1 MNKTY
6 VPPAGLWCLALLLV
20 AGLSLLAGC
29 EGRKASNEPTR
40 SGQRGSSVT
49 RFDEVEKLIP
59 VGGGEYAWFLTT
71 EDNDQLLPGSIYLA
85 SEYGEILNKEK
96 PILGGEHVEN
106 LWGVKGQ
113 AYRVWAKNKG
123 SIFFINTPQK
133 VDESHAPL
141 IEGTTVKK
149 VFDIPSGE
157 STSALEVVP
166 NTKLAWLVTNRGN
179 YDSGLYFLDAD
190 SPTSAKEVAL
200 PEKVQ
205 IEKISASRD
214 GNSVWLV
221 WKKELDW
228 PNSQDGVIFIENK
241 EGVFSFSK
249 PILWDQRYRIV
260 QPLVLVKEGRLAWV
274 LSTTWVSLGGY
285 SGTNPT
291 LLRSDGT
298 KWHVGDVLFAGEEIH
313 YDASAT
319 SDVSRLWVT
328 VKGKPGIYLV
338 AATEDGP
345 KVEKRLLDNVQP
357 VGIYPGGDNM
367 AAWVLADDGRHGYYV
382 TSDGP
387 AQEMDLNLGERV
399 KPVTLSSSPDGKKAW
414 LMAFEDSPE
423 TKRFYLFFLN
433 RDSTEPPQQIPL
445 STRSWSVEALA
456 DNQHA
461 VVTDSTTR
469 LFSFSKSQQF
479 PIYLLDDNK
488 VENDGNPVLVLD
500 HDDATGGFSSTS
512 TPLVIN
518 SSTLWVGSYKKRA
531 WSLKWRQGAVAS
543 ASVDFNSKAS
553 LTYDGSRP
561 EKQQSTWTISPGTRV
576 EHAKVKL
583 ILNNNRPPD
592 AAGGSVQLALREST
606 NGQVIESTPKVRL
619 QDSRLLQLNWTP
631 RINHPYDIELTFS
644 DEYGTKSI
652 IRWAGVEFDN
662 PLLQRPWVRT
672 TIAFLLICGL
682 SALTLTLRIVNWPVR
697 RWLPMLCAMLGSG
710 TTFFDWASAYNIDA
724 ALLTKLL
731 VVSVLLLT
739 AAGLVSPP
747 VYRTL
752 AQIQPFHFITPYFLL
767 LTSVRRRM
775 FAPYVR
781 WSREQLRQAKEH
793 ANHEVYSAIPATV
806 REQNDQIQRIVE
818 TPAIE
823 ILKRLTETYGQRANV
838 LIEAPGGRGKSAL
851 LREVIELS
859 LEQFM
864 QDPRAPLPIICDGNK
879 GSIDERVKDAL
890 GRHAISPETLATQIQ
905 AGHFFLVID
914 GPAESKLAPDQI
926 SEWVTNERAEAAPL
940 LVASRPRDDI
950 QRSIKKAEHWVIV
963 EPQRLT
969 DETLEV
975 FENAYLA
982 NDRKNPG
989 NAPSKLTEKIKGVC
1003 RGLDGTYLPIL
1014 VRLALLV
1021 DTQKVHGIASLYAC
1035 TFEELLREESD
1046 TQAALLDEA
1055 SSMCV
1060 DTYWATGQR
1069 TIVFDRAPEPRVRL
1083 MKRLLQAG
1091 VLVPSDPTPRLVG
1104 NPREVRFFHDSMQ
1117 SYLTARG
1124 LLNGTKPWPD
1134 LLSETAGH
1142 PRFREAGRADNPE
1155 HGSELF
1161 RMCLQVFGP
1170 EHKLKH
1176 ALQTELLRWAID
1188 YNKRLTRHDVEQVV
1202 PLRLKK
1208 KLDQIVAPELGAG
1221 AALTEVVNL
1230 CATEDN
1236 KRSVEVLGT
1245 LYARIAEK
1253 VWLLEETDG
1262 ETESLSL

>member
-1 MNKTY
+1 MNINYT
-6 VPPAGLWCLALLLV
+6 PPAGLRCLALSLL
-20 AGLSLLAGC
+20 AGVSLLAGC
-29 EGRKASNEPTR
+29 EGRKASNEPAR

-71 EDNDQLLPGSIYLA
+71 EDNHQLLPGSIYLT
-85 SEYGEILNKEK
+85 SEDGEILNKEK
-96 PILGGEHVEN
+96 PILGGEHIQD
-106 LWGVKGQ
+106 LWGVEGK
-113 AYRVWAKNKG
+113 AYRVWAKNKE
-123 SIFFINTPQK
+123 SIFFIDTPQK
-133 VDESHAPL
+133 ADESHAPL
-141 IEGTTVKK
+141 VDATTVKK
-149 VFDIPSGE
+149 VFALSSNEGTSNLQTVPS
-157 STSALEVVP
+157 
-166 NTKLAWLVTNRGN
+166 TKLAWLVTNRGS

-190 SPTSAKEVAL
+190 SPIPAKEVAL

-205 IEKISASRD
+205 IEKISVSRT

-221 WKKELDW
+221 WKKQLDW
-228 PNSQDGVIFIENK
+228 PNSQEGVTFVENK

-249 PILWDQRYRIV
+249 PILWDTRYRIE
-260 QPLVLVKEGRLAWV
+260 QPLVLLKEGRLAWD
-274 LSTTWVSLGGY
+274 LNTTWGSLGDY

-298 KWHVGDVLFAGEEIH
+298 NWHVGDVLFAGEEIH
-313 YDASAT
+313 YGASAV

-328 VKGKPGIYLV
+328 VKGKPGIFIV

-345 KVEKRLLDNVQP
+345 KIEKQLLDKVQP
-357 VGIYPGGDNM
+357 GEIYPGRDNM
-367 AAWVLADDGRHGYYV
+367 AGWVFADDGRRVYYI
-382 TSDGP
+382 TSDGL
-387 AQEMDLNLGERV
+387 AQEMELNLGEGV
-399 KPVTLSSSPDGKKAW
+399 KPGMLMSSPDGKKAW
-414 LMAFEDSPE
+414 LVAFEDSPE
-423 TKRFYLFFLN
+423 TKRLYLFFLN
-433 RDSTEPPQQIPL
+433 RDLTEPPQKIPL
-445 STRSWSVEALA
+445 SIQSWFVEALA

-479 PIYLLDDNK
+479 PIYLLDGNK
-488 VENDGNPVLVLD
+488 VDNDGDPILVLD
-500 HDDATGGFSSTS
+500 HDDAVGSDSTTS
-512 TPLVIN
+512 TPLGTY

-531 WSLKWRQGAVAS
+531 WSLKWKQGAVTS
-543 ASVDFNSKAS
+543 ASVVFNGKAS
-553 LTYDGSRP
+553 LTYESARP
-561 EKQQSTWTISPGTRV
+561 EKQQSTWAISPGTRV
-576 EHAKVKL
+576 ENAKVEL
-583 ILNNNRPPD
+583 VLNSRRPPD
-592 AAGGSVQLALREST
+592 AAGGSVQLVLREST
-606 NGQVIESTPKVRL
+606 NGQVVESTPKVRL
-619 QDSRLLQLNWTP
+619 QDSRLLQLNWIP
-631 RINHPYDIELTFS
+631 RINHPYDIELIFS
-644 DEYGTKSI
+644 DEYGTRSI

-672 TIAFLLICGL
+672 TIAFLLLCGL
-682 SALTLTLRIVNWPVR
+682 SALTLTLRLVNWPVR
-697 RWLPMLCAMLGSG
+697 RWLPMLCAVLGSG

-781 WSREQLRQAKEH
+781 WAREQLRQAKEH

-806 REQNDQIQRIVE
+806 REQHDQTQRIVE
-818 TPAIE
+818 NPATE
-823 ILKRLTETYGQRANV
+823 ILKHLTESYGQRANV

-879 GSIDERVKDAL
+879 GSIDERVRAAL
-890 GRHAISPETLATQIQ
+890 GKHAISPETLATQIQ

-950 QRSIKKAEHWVIV
+950 QRSIKKAEHWVVV

-975 FENAYLA
+975 FQNAYLA
-982 NDRKNPG
+982 NDRKNAG
-989 NAPSKLTEKIKGVC
+989 DTPSKLTEKIKGVC

-1035 TFEELLREESD
+1035 TFEELLRGESD
-1046 TQAALLDEA
+1046 TQAALLDDA

-1060 DTYWATGQR
+1060 DTYWTTGQR

-1083 MKRLLQAG
+1083 MERLLQAG
-1091 VLVPSDPTPRLVG
+1091 VLVPSDPASGLVG
-1104 NPREVRFFHDSMQ
+1104 KPREVRFFHDSMQ

-1134 LLSETAGH
+1134 LLSEAAGH
-1142 PRFREAGRADNPE
+1142 LRFREAGRADNPE

-1170 EHKLKH
+1170 EDKLKDV
-1176 ALQTELLRWAID
+1176 LQTELLRWAVD
-1188 YNKRLTRHDVEQVV
+1188 YNKRLNRHDVERVV
-1202 PLRLKK
+1202 PARLKER
-1208 KLDQIVAPELGAG
+1208 LDQIVPPELGAG
-1221 AALTEVVNL
+1221 TALTEVVNL
-1230 CATEDN
+1230 CATEDSN
-1236 KRSVEVLGT
+1236 RAVEVLGT

-1262 ETESLSL
+1262 EPESS